1 MQGYAKIA
9 GFMGEHL
16 ESAMIER
23 FSDINLQNIL
33 YLQAEIHGLREDL
46 RKLEAQTTTRG
57 LEEHKNFP
65 LDWYTLAHTEENNH
79 TNEQWQKVLQL
90 RPRLREYNRAVLQF
104 HQMSQL
110 ASPTRRTLCDMQEW
124 LRRPQLGGVYL
135 TGRDR
140 NIWAEGKDLAV
151 LRTNT
156 NVNRFSRWVQ
166 DWAVPKYHDWI
177 GERVKKPDPNL
188 GASDLNKNMVIYSD
202 STILKSANLI
212 GTVLASLL
220 PVLAIIV
227 LNLVNGTPARLGLV
241 ALFSALFST
250 CLWFLNDGRLV
261 EVFSAASAF
270 AAVQVVFIGTNG

>member
-90 RPRLREYNRAVLQF
+90 RPRLREY
-104 HQMSQL
+104 SK
-110 ASPTRRTLCDMQEW
+110 RTK
-124 LRRPQLGGVYL
+124 
-135 TGRDR
+135 T
-140 NIWAEGKDLAV
+140 
-151 LRTNT
+151 
-156 NVNRFSRWVQ
+156 S
-166 DWAVPKYHDWI
+166 HDQ
-177 GERVKKPDPNL
+177 KL
-188 GASDLNKNMVIYSD
+188 
-202 STILKSANLI
+202 
-212 GTVLASLL
+212 
-220 PVLAIIV
+220 
-227 LNLVNGTPARLGLV
+227 
-241 ALFSALFST
+241 
-250 CLWFLNDGRLV
+250 
-261 EVFSAASAF
+261 SAF
-270 AAVQVVFIGTNG
+270 YSHRLKNA